1 MKYLVFCNCGHGLD
15 RHASDGCGGD
25 GRTLCPCLND
35 QEDALES
42 AIEQAR
48 RNPWGAARIDDA
60 AEIA

>member
-15 RHASDGCGGD
+15 RHAHGGCDGD
-25 GRTLCPCLND
+25 GRMRCPCVND
-35 QEDALES
+35 QEGALEA

-48 RNPWGAARIDDA
+48 RNPWGAPRADET